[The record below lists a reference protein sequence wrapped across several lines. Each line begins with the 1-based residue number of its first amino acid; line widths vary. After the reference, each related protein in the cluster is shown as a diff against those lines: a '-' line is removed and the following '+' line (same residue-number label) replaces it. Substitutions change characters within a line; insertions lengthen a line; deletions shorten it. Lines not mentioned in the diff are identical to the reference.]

1 MTDTRIWGWL
11 QPGTLPGF
19 SLLNDNN
26 LGFGLNGTLITTDA
40 YNEYILRDLDGDGI
54 VYDTDLDDFSYP
66 TLGEGIVFEGTIT
79 NAHELAV
86 YENSTITVNGVDETV
101 RLVVTVTDTGT
112 WAVRIHDADI
122 QPGWY
127 PADITGAQIGTFLPT
142 EYSGAYLTSVDGMLC
157 FASETPILTPGGWR
171 RADRLRRG
179 DLVMTAGR
187 RFEPLTWTARM
198 TGPAL
203 DEASAPI
210 VLDAGV
216 LGLTVPIRLSPQHR
230 VMIASPEASLVFGS
244 RRVLVAAR
252 YLLGLPGVSHQPLDR
267 ITYVHLKTRRHSVL
281 CTPGLW
287 CESFLPGPMGKASM
301 PPSAWRGLM
310 AATRSAQREKSF
322 CRSLTATEANV
333 LLSRMG
339 LLPGSR
345 RQRGKTPSPRRDPS
359 APSPAQSRSVA
370 PARRPASGP

>member
-1 MTDTRIWGWL
+1 MADTQTWGWL
-11 QPGTLPGF
+11 QPGRLPGF
-19 SLLNDNN
+19 SLLKQDN
-26 LGFGLNGTLITTDA
+26 LGSRLNGTAITTDA
-40 YNEYILRDLDGDGI
+40 YTEYALRDLDGDGI
-54 VYDTDLDDFSYP
+54 VHDSDLDDWSHP
-66 TLGEGIVFEGTIT
+66 ARGEGIVIDGTLSK
-79 NAHELAV
+79 AHEFAV
-86 YENSTITVNGVDETV
+86 YENSTIAANGVTETL
-101 RLVVTVTDTGT
+101 RLVVTVTATGS

-122 QPGWY
+122 QPGWS
-127 PADITGAQIGTFLPT
+127 PADITGARLGSFFPT
-142 EYSGAYLTSVDGMLC
+142 EYSGAHLTSMDGMLC
-157 FASETPILTPGGWR
+157 FAAETPILTPGGWR

-179 DLVMTAGR
+179 DPVMTAGR

-252 YLLGLPGVSHQPLDR
+252 HLLGLPGVSRQPLDR

-281 CTPGLW
+281 RTPGLW
-287 CESFLPGPMGKASM
+287 CESFLPGPMGKAAM

-359 APSPAQSRSVA
+359 APSPAQNRSVA

>member
-19 SLLNDNN
+19 SLLNSDN
-26 LGFGLNGTLITTDA
+26 LGSGLNGTLITTDA
-40 YNEYILRDLDGDGI
+40 YTEYILRDLDGDGI
-54 VYDTDLDDFSYP
+54 VYDTDLDDLSYP
-66 TLGEGIVFEGTIT
+66 TLGEGIVFDGTLT
-79 NAHELAV
+79 NAHEIAV
-86 YENSTITVNGVDETV
+86 YENSIITMNGVDETV

-112 WAVRIHDADI
+112 WAVRIHDEDI

-127 PADITGAQIGTFLPT
+127 PADITRAQIGTFLPT
-142 EYSGAYLTSVDGMLC
+142 EYSGSHVTSVDGMLC
-157 FASETPILTPGGWR
+157 FAAETPILTPGGWR
-171 RADRLRRG
+171 RADALRRG
-179 DLVMTAGR
+179 DPVMTAGR

-216 LGLTVPIRLSPQHR
+216 LGLSAPIRLSPQHR
-230 VMIASPEASLVFGS
+230 VMITCPEANLVFGS

-252 YLLGLPGVSHQPLDR
+252 HLLGLPGVCRQPLDR

-281 CTPGLW
+281 RTPGLW
-287 CESFLPGPMGKASM
+287 CESYLPGPMGEASM
-301 PPSAWRGLM
+301 PPSAWRELM
-310 AATRSAQREKSF
+310 AASRSAPREKSV
-322 CRSLTATEANV
+322 CRSLTAAEANV

-339 LLPGSR
+339 LLNGQG
-345 RQRGKTPSPRRDPS
+345 RQRGKQLFPRRDPS
-359 APSPAQSRSVA
+359 APSPARNRSDA
-370 PARRPASGP
+370 PA